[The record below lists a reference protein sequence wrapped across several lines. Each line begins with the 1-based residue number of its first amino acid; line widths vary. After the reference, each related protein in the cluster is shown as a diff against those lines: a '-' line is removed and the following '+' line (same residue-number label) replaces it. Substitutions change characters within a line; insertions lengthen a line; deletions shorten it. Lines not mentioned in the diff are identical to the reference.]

1 MNYNIIC
8 VNIANPSIDRAK
20 LQLEWILK
28 KEWDILVLTEFKKSK
43 GGIFLEESMV
53 SYEMETFD
61 NLLNAKDY
69 GVLIISRI
77 KGFKK
82 IKISSLENFNERVV
96 LIENKEISIMGIY
109 VPSNDKNKL
118 IRKKPFVENII
129 SILDEKK
136 PIILCGDFNTVTKEH
151 IPKYKTFKEWEYN
164 FMNSI
169 VEMGYGDKS
178 KVTDYSWFGRTGNK
192 YKYDY
197 LFYKEDKVI
206 LESLNY
212 NSDLIESKLTDHCVV
227 NGVIKIK

>member
-53 SYEMETFD
+53 AYEMETFD
-61 NLLNAKDY
+61 NLLNSKDY

-82 IKISSLENFNERVV
+82 IKTSSLENFNERVV

-129 SILDEKK
+129 NILDEKK

-178 KVTDYSWFGRTGNK
+178 KATDYSWFGRTGNK

-227 NGVIKIK
+227 NGVVKIK